1 MNQSK
6 QKDIIWAP
14 LFEKKQALEKL
25 KEESVL
31 TSEFYFLLFSS
42 TFIVTLGLILNNSF
56 VIIGGMLLAP
66 IFSPLLI
73 IGLGIVL
80 SDRELFAKDLFRFF
94 KIIGFVILV
103 SFAISFIVNIKEPT
117 PEILLRTVSNI
128 EYFLIA
134 FVAGV
139 AGTYFWVKPHL
150 QNLISGIIVAIAL
163 IPSFASIGIGLS
175 IMNRDIISG
184 SLMCSMIN
192 FMGVV
197 LGSILIFSLF
207 GFSKIQKESKK
218 ILEKTTSE

>member
-31 TSEFYFLLFSS
+31 TPEFYFLLFSS
-42 TFIVTLGLILNNSF
+42 TFIITLGLILNNSF

-66 IFSPLLI
+66 IFSPLLM

-80 SDRELFAKDLFRFF
+80 SDRELFTKDLFRFF
-94 KIIGFVILV
+94 KIIGFIVLI
-103 SFAISFIVNIKEPT
+103 SFAISFVVNIEEAT
-117 PEILLRTVSNI
+117 PEILLRTVSNF

-134 FVAGV
+134 FVAG
-139 AGTYFWVKPHL
+139 ATGTYFWVKPHL

-163 IPSFASIGIGLS
+163 VPSFASIGIGLS
-175 IMNRDIISG
+175 IMSRDVISG
-184 SLMCSMIN
+184 SLMCSIIN

-207 GFSKIQKESKK
+207 GFSKIQKESKE
-218 ILEKTTSE
+218 ILEKTTSK